1 MHRMIYVEIY
11 ARRTYMPMSLN
22 ETEHTYIIMARLHI
36 MIYMWCYAWYTRM
49 LVIYIYIYIVA
60 VGMHRMIYV
69 EIYARHT
76 YMPMSLN

>member
-1 MHRMIYVEIY
+1 MLCLIYTY
-11 ARRTYMPMSLN
+11 A
-22 ETEHTYIIMARLHI
+22 
-36 MIYMWCYAWYTRM
+36 CY
-49 LVIYIYIYIVA
+49 IYIYIYIVA

>member
-36 MIYMWCYAWYTRM
+36 MIYM
-49 LVIYIYIYIVA
+49 
-60 VGMHRMIYV
+60 
-69 EIYARHT
+69 
-76 YMPMSLN
+76 

>member
-49 LVIYIYIYIVA
+49 LVFPEGLKSLYTS
-60 VGMHRMIYV
+60 MV
-69 EIYARHT
+69 ELWYHLFIT
-76 YMPMSLN
+76 